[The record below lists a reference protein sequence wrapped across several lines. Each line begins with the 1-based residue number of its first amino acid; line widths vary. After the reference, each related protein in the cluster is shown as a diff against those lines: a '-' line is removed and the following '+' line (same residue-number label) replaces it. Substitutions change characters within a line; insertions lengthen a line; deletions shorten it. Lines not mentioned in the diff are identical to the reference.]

1 MKAKHCIARL
11 CLVWVVATGLPL
23 SALAAAG
30 RVQFATGDVQ
40 MRRDAGLAALAS
52 GASLET
58 GDTVLTGAT
67 GRAQLRFT
75 DGGLVSL
82 YPDSEFTV
90 TRYVDSGDPAQDSFA
105 VSFLR
110 GSMRAITGLIGKRN
124 PANYKLTTPTAV
136 VGIRGSAYRAFFNPQ
151 GQLEVGGE
159 QDEIEVC
166 TQAGCVGLKVG
177 ESVLVL
183 SSDRL
188 AVYTNTRALLP
199 LPTPGWPFAAGE
211 QVRND
216 GSNASVFLVPVPVV
230 PVTPTPPGAGGTTP
244 GGTQPGGTAPGGG
257 TTPGGTGGTTPG
269 GTGGT
274 QPGGTGG
281 TTPGG
286 TGGTTPGGTGGTQPG
301 GTRPGGTTP
310 GVTPPVVTAPGG
322 IIRPPIIGIP
332 PVRLPP
338 FFPFRPPVRIIP

>member
-1 MKAKHCIARL
+1 MKAEHCIARL
-11 CLVWVVATGLPL
+11 CLVLVVAAGLPL

-30 RVQFATGDVQ
+30 RVQFAAGDVQ
-40 MRRDAGLAALAS
+40 MRRGAALAALAS
-52 GASLET
+52 GASLDN

-166 TQAGCVGLKVG
+166 THAGCVGLKVG

-188 AVYTNTRALLP
+188 AVYTNTQALLP
-199 LPTPGWPFAAGE
+199 LPTPAWPFAAGE
-211 QVRND
+211 QVRSD
-216 GSNASVFLVPVPVV
+216 GSNAAVFLAPVPVV
-230 PVTPTPPGAGGTTP
+230 PTTPTPPGNGGTTP
-244 GGTQPGGTAPGGG
+244 GGTTPGG
-257 TTPGGTGGTTPG
+257 TTPGGTTPGGTTPG
-269 GTGGT
+269 GT
-274 QPGGTGG
+274 
-281 TTPGG
+281 TPGG
-286 TGGTTPGGTGGTQPG
+286 TVPGG
-301 GTRPGGTTP
+301 GTRPGGNGAG
-310 GVTPPVVTAPGG
+310 GVARPPVIRIPPVLLSPP
-322 IIRPPIIGIP
+322 ILFRPPIP
-332 PVRLPP
+332 
-338 FFPFRPPVRIIP
+338 IIP

>member
-1 MKAKHCIARL
+1 MKPKHSLAQL
-11 CLVWVVATGLPL
+11 CLVLVGVAGFPL

-30 RVQFATGDVQ
+30 HVQFATGDVQ
-40 MRRDAGLAALAS
+40 MRRGIALAALAR

-58 GDTVLTGAT
+58 GDTVLTGTT

-82 YPDSEFTV
+82 YPDSQFTV
-90 TRYVDSGDPAQDSFA
+90 TRYVDSGDPAQDNFA
-105 VSFLR
+105 VSLLR
-110 GSMRAITGLIGKRN
+110 GGMRAITGLIGKRN

-188 AVYTNTRALLP
+188 AVYTNTLALLP
-199 LPTPGWPFAAGE
+199 LPPPMSPFAAGD
-211 QVRND
+211 QVRSD
-216 GSNASVFLVPVPVV
+216 GSNASLFLAPAPVA
-230 PVTPTPPGAGGTTP
+230 PTPPGTGGSAPGGTTP
-244 GGTQPGGTAPGGG
+244 GGTQPGGTTPGGTQPGG
-257 TTPGGTGGTTPG
+257 TTPGGTTPG
-269 GTGGT
+269 GT
-274 QPGGTGG
+274 QP
-281 TTPGG
+281 
-286 TGGTTPGGTGGTQPG
+286 GGTQPG
-301 GTRPGGTTP
+301 GTRPGGT
-310 GVTPPVVTAPGG
+310 APGG
-322 IIRPPIIGIP
+322 GTRPPIVLIP

-338 FFPFRPPVRIIP
+338 LLPIRPPVRVVP

>member
-1 MKAKHCIARL
+1 MKPKHCIARL
-11 CLVWVVATGLPL
+11 CLVLVVAAGLPL

-30 RVQFATGDVQ
+30 LVQFATGDVQ
-40 MRRDAGLAALAS
+40 MRRGIALAALAS

-58 GDTVLTGAT
+58 GDTVLTGTT

-82 YPDSEFTV
+82 YSDSEFTV
-90 TRYVDSGDPAQDSFA
+90 ARYVDSGDPAQDSFA
-105 VSFLR
+105 VSLLR
-110 GSMRAITGLIGKRN
+110 GGMRAITGLIGKRN

-136 VGIRGSAYRAFFNPQ
+136 VGIRGSAYRAFYNPQ

-188 AVYTNTRALLP
+188 AVYTNTQALLP
-199 LPTPGWPFAAGE
+199 LPTPTRPFAVGE
-211 QVRND
+211 QVRSG
-216 GSNASVFLVPVPVV
+216 GSNASVFRTPEPVV
-230 PVTPTPPGAGGTTP
+230 PETPTPPDAGGTTP
-244 GGTQPGGTAPGGG
+244 GGTTPGGTPTPGG
-257 TTPGGTGGTTPG
+257 TTPGGTPT
-269 GTGGT
+269 
-274 QPGGTGG
+274 
-281 TTPGG
+281 
-286 TGGTTPGGTGGTQPG
+286 PG
-301 GTRPGGTTP
+301 GTRPGGTTTP
-310 GVTPPVVTAPGG
+310 GGTRPGGTTTPGGTRPGGTAPGTTAPGTTTPGGGTRPPVVTV
-322 IIRPPIIGIP
+322 P

-338 FFPFRPPVRIIP
+338 VISIPTPIRVIR